1 MNPKTINCKSCGI
14 EITDHHSEFGAK
26 LYSSVVFCE
35 KCYIEHM
42 KPVLQMR
49 YQEVVNFVE
58 MSISFL
64 SGYRFCYCKLR
75 PEFSY
80 SPSSDWEL
88 VLNLYTCFS
97 FSGYESFEFKAS
109 GQFRDP
115 NRNLHLIGIMPYKY
129 LMNSGMGSGMDL
141 YPSNMAH
148 YVKKS
153 DMYKR
158 LIAELSTALIQRFE
172 HESRGLLIEAFCIPN
187 ICTRCGC
194 LKIIDWKSPCCD
206 DCAAEIQKE
215 KEVAE
220 YNERLA
226 LQESEKEA
234 QRLANRQAGYI
245 YLLVSPTGQSKI
257 GFTRNLKS
265 RLGHFRNVF
274 PGIEFHHVIKTDDMR
289 GTEKQ
294 LHKRFTD
301 KAVAGEWF
309 NLDATD
315 IDYFKSL

>member
-64 SGYRFCYCKLR
+64 SGYRSCCRKLK

-80 SPSSDWEL
+80 RPSSDW
-88 VLNLYTCFS
+88 NLSLSLDTYVRS
-97 FSGYESFEFKAS
+97 YESFEFKAS
-109 GQFRDP
+109 GQLRDP
-115 NRNLHLIGIMPYKY
+115 NQNLHLIDIMPYKY
-129 LMNSGMGSGMDL
+129 LMNSDMGYDTDL
-141 YPSNMAH
+141 HPGNIAH

-158 LIAELSTALIQRFE
+158 LIAELSAKLIERFKG
-172 HESRGLLIEAFCIPN
+172 HGSRGLSIEAFCIPN

-226 LQESEKEA
+226 RQESEKEA

-265 RLGHFRNVF
+265 RLTHFRNVF
-274 PGIEFHHVIKTDDMR
+274 PGIEFHHIVKTDDMR

-294 LHKRFTD
+294 LHKRFSD